1 MAIGLFIPK
10 VLLSQLLV
18 GILHSVGFS
27 VSYTEVLKVEK
38 YAPVSSVKFDDFV
51 SDSALGL
58 ENRFWQFTT
67 DNFDHNEDTLT
78 GTNTTHVMGTISC
91 ETPKSEFIMFQPIR
105 REDISSSKL
114 LKTAK
119 FKKSAV
125 NQVNPN

>member
-1 MAIGLFIPK
+1 M
-10 VLLSQLLV
+10 LLSQLLV

-78 GTNTTHVMGTISC
+78 GTNTTHAMGAISC

>member
-1 MAIGLFIPK
+1 M
-10 VLLSQLLV
+10 LLSQLLV

-27 VSYTEVLKVEK
+27 ISYTEVLKVEK